1 MARVAEIYVLGVI
14 CTVPGED
21 CDFVSRFF
29 TPGAGAPEDPV
40 TGSAHCT
47 LIPNWVDRLGKRE
60 MFARQ
65 ISWRGGEIYCEYKG
79 ERVGIG
85 GEAVTY
91 LRGTI
96 TL

>member
-1 MARVAEIYVLGVI
+1 M
-14 CTVPGED
+14 
-21 CDFVSRFF
+21 
-29 TPGAGAPEDPV
+29 

-47 LIPNWVDRLGKRE
+47 LIPYWADRLGKRE
-60 MFARQ
+60 MFAGQ
-65 ISWRGGEIYCEYKG
+65 ISWRGGEIYCEHKG

-85 GEAVTY
+85 GETAIY

>member
-1 MARVAEIYVLGVI
+1 VFESQPQAALAPDMTRVAEIDVLGVI
-14 CTVPGED
+14 CTVRGED

-29 TPGAGAPEDPV
+29 ARGAGLPQDPV
-40 TGSAHCT
+40 TGSVHCS
-47 LIPNWVDRLGKRE
+47 LIPYWADRRGKRE

-65 ISWRGGEIYCEYKG
+65 ISWRGGEAAI
-79 ERVGIG
+79 
-85 GEAVTY
+85 Y